1 MFLILP
7 IEVYRATNVRKNFV
21 TTKFWRI
28 FILSHLPPLQWE
40 GEQKPCITKLLSYLV
55 RNNMESYYPCTWLS
69 FVNQKNEKN
78 KKLKFVNE
86 NYICFSY
93 GIIFQNNR
101 SLYCIP
107 IIWKC
112 RKLKHYQLRIRSEIF
127 LLLEMIFNAF
137 NVWQY
142 HFRWKS
148 LFWL

>member
-69 FVNQKNEKN
+69 FVNQKNEK
-78 KKLKFVNE
+78 KKKKKNVKLMFVNE
-86 NYICFSY
+86 NFIYWSY
-93 GIIFQNNR
+93 GIIFQNNI
-101 SLYCIP
+101 SVSCIR
-107 IIWKC
+107 ILCIRWQ
-112 RKLKHYQLRIRSEIF
+112 LKHHQFRRSEI
-127 LLLEMIFNAF
+127 LILLEIILNVF
-137 NVWQY
+137 NVWL
-142 HFRWKS
+142 KS
-148 LFWL
+148 SFWL

>member
-69 FVNQKNEKN
+69 FVNQKNEK
-78 KKLKFVNE
+78 KKKKNEKLMFVNE
-86 NYICFSY
+86 NYIYWSY
-93 GIIFQNNR
+93 GIIFQNNI
-101 SLYCIP
+101 SVSCIR
-107 IIWKC
+107 ILCIRWQ
-112 RKLKHYQLRIRSEIF
+112 LKHHQFRRSEIF
-127 LLLEMIFNAF
+127 ILLEIILNVF
-137 NVWQY
+137 NVWL
-142 HFRWKS
+142 KS
-148 LFWL
+148 SFWL